1 MIERLWS
8 EGQLINISL
17 EDLLLHS
24 HVQYRRIIN
33 GNLGYFISNFSIAKF
48 DLEFSDDV
56 MEM

>member
-24 HVQYRRIIN
+24 HIQYRRIIN
-33 GNLGYFISNFSIAKF
+33 RNLGYFISNFSIAKF
-48 DLEFSDDV
+48 V
-56 MEM
+56 